1 MANTHTPNQQTA
13 PEETQ
18 DSPQPGVKAKA
29 KALYRKPGTRKA
41 IVAAVVLLVAW
52 LLWGESGESQDST
65 TTPVAEKSSEVSSG
79 KQQEP
84 LLIQGGGKIVH
95 VKGDVVMEIT
105 MNSATLH
112 ELSDEGEIVPR
123 PSQKW
128 NTDLKQSTLGQ
139 RRLHQAI
146 FNTICP
152 DGADHPELEAFG
164 LCN

>member
-1 MANTHTPNQQTA
+1 MANPYTPNPKTA

-18 DSPQPGVKAKA
+18 DSQQPGFLAKA

-41 IVAAVVLLVAW
+41 IVAAVLLLLAAW
-52 LLWGESGESQDST
+52 LLWGGSGESQDST
-65 TTPVAEKSSEVSSG
+65 TTPAEKSSVVSSG

-84 LLIQGGGKIVH
+84 LLVQGVVKIVN
-95 VKGDVVMEIT
+95 VKGEVVMEIT
-105 MNSATLH
+105 MNSAKLH
-112 ELSDEGEIVPR
+112 ELSEEGEIVPR
-123 PSQKW
+123 RSQKW

-146 FNTICP
+146 FNTVCP